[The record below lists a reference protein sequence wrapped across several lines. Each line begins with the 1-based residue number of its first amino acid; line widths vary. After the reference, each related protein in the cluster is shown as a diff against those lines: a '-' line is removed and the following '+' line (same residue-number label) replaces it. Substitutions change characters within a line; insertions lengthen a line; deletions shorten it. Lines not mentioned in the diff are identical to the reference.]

1 MKLIASPL
9 SSIDLLSIYQFFIP
23 LGYGLMTQGRT
34 YVKSWGKS
42 TSYSYSYP
50 HRISIRI
57 HIVFVSTGREP
68 SSGGNRA
75 QFWRELCIISQ
86 NLFRLKIL
94 GLSVSVS
101 VSLSSPLCL
110 VSFACIQVRLSDNH
124 SLDIFPIQVTNQTIA
139 ACIVT
144 HIHIFVAVRLGN
156 TILPAMDDREVTNE
170 EEEPVGTLAEY
181 IEEYEA
187 EELVRTSTFIPLL
200 KTSM

>member
-1 MKLIASPL
+1 M
-9 SSIDLLSIYQFFIP
+9 
-23 LGYGLMTQGRT
+23 
-34 YVKSWGKS
+34 
-42 TSYSYSYP
+42 
-50 HRISIRI
+50 
-57 HIVFVSTGREP
+57 
-68 SSGGNRA
+68 
-75 QFWRELCIISQ
+75 
-86 NLFRLKIL
+86 
-94 GLSVSVS
+94 
-101 VSLSSPLCL
+101 SLSLSLSLSRPLYVCF
-110 VSFACIQVRLSDNH
+110 SFACIQVRLSDNH
-124 SLDIFPIQVTNQTIA
+124 SLDIFAIQVTNQTIA